1 MMSDLRFYLSFFLR
15 KLPAFLLVAASVAT
29 VSIVVAFTLPPAYES
44 KMVLIVEAPQ
54 IPDALAPST
63 VKTPGPQRLQIIEQ
77 RLMTRAN
84 LLDIARR
91 LNVLQDQREMNPD
104 EIVQAMRARTRIF
117 KTRSNNEASI
127 MTVTFE
133 ARSPRL
139 AAGVLNEYLTLIQAN
154 DASFRKDRAGQT
166 MDFFEQEVAR
176 LGAALE
182 QKAVQILEFK
192 NANAGDLPEGLAFR
206 QDQLATRQQRLEEV
220 GREIFTLRTQR
231 QQLIDLFSQTGQV
244 GAAALVQL
252 SPAEQRLADMQNELD
267 DALLVYSDT
276 NPRIKLLKARVEQLR
291 EQVESERAAPVEPG
305 AQSEAPEPPEPPAE
319 TSGNRTLD
327 FQLAGLDTR
336 IEVLEQQE
344 RSLQEQVARL
354 EKSIGK
360 TPNNAVILEDLER
373 DYDNILSQY
382 NPAVQRLA
390 DADTGERIELLSRG
404 ERISVIEQPAVPSE
418 PTKPNR
424 MKIAGGGT
432 IMGIGLGGGLIAMM
446 LFFNAAPR
454 RPEDLINK
462 LEVWPIATL
471 PYVRTRRELFVQRG
485 IKLFVILL
493 ILVGVPLIVWAV
505 HIYYQPLDLLADRV
519 MNKLGVR
526 W

>member
-1 MMSDLRFYLSFFLR
+1 MMSEIRFYLSFFLR
-15 KLPAFLLVAASVAT
+15 RLPAFLLVAASVAT

-44 KMVLIVEAPQ
+44 RMVLIVEAPQ

-63 VKTPGPQRLQIIEQ
+63 VKTPGSERLQVIEQ

-91 LNVLQDQREMNPD
+91 LNVLKNQRDMNPD
-104 EIVQAMRARTRIF
+104 QILQAMRARTGVY
-117 KTRSNNEASI
+117 RSGGRGGANI

-154 DASFRKDRAGQT
+154 DASFRKERAGQT
-166 MDFFEQEVAR
+166 LDFFEQEVSR
-176 LGAALE
+176 LSIALE
-182 QKAVQILEFK
+182 QKAAEILEFK
-192 NANAGDLPEGLAFR
+192 NANAGELPDSLPFR

-220 GREIFTLRTQR
+220 GREIFSLKTQR
-231 QQLIDLFSQTGQV
+231 QQLIDLYSQTGQV
-244 GAAALVQL
+244 SSAGLGQG
-252 SPAEQRLADMQNELD
+252 SPAEQRLAEAQSELD
-267 DALLVYSDT
+267 NALLIYSET
-276 NPRIKLLKARVEQLR
+276 NPRVKLLRARLEQLQK
-291 EQVESERAAPVEPG
+291 QVEAERGVITE
-305 AQSEAPEPPEPPAE
+305 QPEES
-319 TSGNRTLD
+319 SGNTTLD
-327 FQLAGLDTR
+327 FQLASLDTR
-336 IEVLEQQE
+336 VEILERQE
-344 RSLQEQVARL
+344 KSLQEQVARL
-354 EKSIGK
+354 EESISK

-382 NPAVQRLA
+382 NPAIQRLA

-432 IMGIGLGGGLIAMM
+432 IMGVGLGGALIAMM

-454 RPEDLINK
+454 RPEDLIKK

-471 PYVRTRRELFVQRG
+471 PYIRTRRELFVQRG
-485 IKLFVILL
+485 LKLLAILV
-493 ILVGVPLIVWAV
+493 ILVGVPLIVLAI

>member
-1 MMSDLRFYLSFFLR
+1 MSDIRFYLSFFLR

-29 VSIVVAFTLPPAYES
+29 VAIVVAFTLPPAYES
-44 KMVLIVEAPQ
+44 RMVLIVEAPQ

-91 LNVLQDQREMNPD
+91 LNVLQDQAEMNPD
-104 EIVQAMRARTRIF
+104 EILQAMRARTRVY

-133 ARSPRL
+133 GRTPRL

-154 DASFRKDRAGQT
+154 DAAFRKDRAGQT

-176 LGAALE
+176 LGSALE
-182 QKAVQILEFK
+182 QKAVQILDFK
-192 NANAGDLPEGLAFR
+192 NANAGDLPDSLPFR
-206 QDQLATRQQRLEEV
+206 QDQLENRQQRLEEV

-231 QQLIDLFSQTGQV
+231 QQLIDLFSQTGQI
-244 GAAALVQL
+244 GTSNIIQL
-252 SPAEQRLADMQNELD
+252 SPAEQQLAELRSELD
-267 DALLVYSDT
+267 NALLVYSET
-276 NPRIKLLKARVEQLR
+276 NPRVKLLRARVEQMQK
-291 EQVESERAAPVEPG
+291 QVDDSRIAPESETDEPE
-305 AQSEAPEPPEPPAE
+305 QS
-319 TSGNRTLD
+319 SGNTTLD
-327 FQLAGLDTR
+327 FQLASLDTR
-336 IEVLEQQE
+336 LEILERQE
-344 RSLQEQVARL
+344 KALTSQIDRL

-373 DYDNILSQY
+373 DYENILSQY

-390 DADTGERIELLSRG
+390 DADTGERIELMSRG

-432 IMGIGLGGGLIAMM
+432 MLGIGLGGALVALM
-446 LFFNAAPR
+446 LFVNAAPR
-454 RPEDLINK
+454 RPEDLIRK

-471 PYVRTRRELFVQRG
+471 PYVRTRRELFIQRG

-505 HIYYQPLDLLADRV
+505 HIYYQPLDMLADRV

>member
-1 MMSDLRFYLSFFLR
+1 MMSDLRFYFWFFLR

-44 KMVLIVEAPQ
+44 RMVLIVEAPQ

-77 RLMTRAN
+77 RLLTRAN

-91 LNVLQDQREMNPD
+91 LKVLQDQQDMNPD
-104 EIVQAMRARTRIF
+104 EILQAMRARTRVT
-117 KTRSNNEASI
+117 KTRSNQEASI

-139 AAGVLNEYLTLIQAN
+139 AAGVLNEYLTLVQAN

-182 QKAVQILEFK
+182 QKAEEILAFK
-192 NANAGDLPEGLAFR
+192 NENAGDLPDGLPFR

-220 GREIFTLRTQR
+220 GREIFTLKTQR

-244 GAAALVQL
+244 GSTTLVQV
-252 SPAEQRLADMQNELD
+252 SPTEQRLSQTQDELD
-267 DALLVYSDT
+267 NALLVYSET

-291 EQVESERAAPVEPG
+291 EQVATERGASPEEPE
-305 AQSEAPEPPEPPAE
+305 Q
-319 TSGNRTLD
+319 TSGNTTLD
-327 FQLAGLDTR
+327 FQLASLDTR
-336 IEVLEQQE
+336 VEILERQE
-344 RSLQEQVARL
+344 KSLQDQITRL
-354 EKSIGK
+354 EESISK
-360 TPNNAVILEDLER
+360 TPNNAVVLEDLER
-373 DYDNILSQY
+373 DYENILSQY

-390 DADTGERIELLSRG
+390 DADTGERIELMSRG

-432 IMGIGLGGGLIAMM
+432 MLGIGLGAGLVAMM
-446 LFFNAAPR
+446 LFFNGAPR
-454 RPEDLINK
+454 RPEDLIRK

-471 PYVRTRRELFVQRG
+471 PYVRTRRELFIQRG
-485 IKLFVILL
+485 IKLFVILM
-493 ILVGVPLIVWAV
+493 ILVGVPLVVWAI